1 MFLDKELKRI
11 QEGKNR
17 LATCCEFRR
26 RLVQL
31 DIQGV
36 WDKGR
41 STFSSMTLG
50 LALAEQILDLYH
62 KYKRNKR

>member
-11 QEGKNR
+11 QESKNR

-26 RLVQL
+26 RLIQL
-31 DIQGV
+31 DIQGI
-36 WDKGR
+36 WSKGH
-41 STFSSMTLG
+41 STISNLTIG

-62 KYKRNKR
+62 KYKGNKR

>member
-11 QEGKNR
+11 QESKNR

-31 DIQGV
+31 DIQSI
-36 WDKGR
+36 WSKGH
-41 STFSSMTLG
+41 STISNLTLG